1 MNQTLASVDRQVAC
15 SLPVYMYILLGMVLP
30 LMRNLLLNGFL
41 ILMFRASLQ
50 SWITPV
56 T

>member
-1 MNQTLASVDRQVAC
+1 MKPIQVSVDRQVAC
-15 SLPVYMYILLGMVLP
+15 SLPVYMYILLGMALP
-30 LMRNLLLNGFL
+30 LMRNLLVNGFL